1 MEKRLKNIQ
10 TFEQKTSE
18 LNNEPRELSISD
30 VSESVSKEDRLLID
44 GSGLFFFKTRL
55 GDETKLKITKW
66 YKNISDVDREYVDIL
81 RNEASD
87 ESEYFSQ
94 GD

>member
-55 GDETKLKITKW
+55 DDETKLKITKW

>member
-18 LNNEPRELSISD
+18 LNISD
-30 VSESVSKEDRLLID
+30 VSESVSKEDRFLID
-44 GSGLFFFKTRL
+44 GSGLFFFNTSL
-55 GDETKLKITKW
+55 DDETKLKITKW
-66 YKNISDVDREYVDIL
+66 YKNLSDDDRKYVDIL

>member
-1 MEKRLKNIQ
+1 MKHLKTRQQFN
-10 TFEQKTSE
+10 EVSE
-18 LNNEPRELSISD
+18 NLNISD
-30 VSESVSKEDRLLID
+30 VSESVSKEDRFLID
-44 GSGLFFFKTRL
+44 GSGLFFFNTRL
-55 GDETKLKITKW
+55 DDETKLKITKW
-66 YKNISDVDREYVDIL
+66 YKNLSDDDRKYVDIL

>member
-18 LNNEPRELSISD
+18 LNISG
-30 VSESVSKEDRLLID
+30 VSESVSKEDRFLND
-44 GSGLFFFKTRL
+44 GSGLFFFNTSL
-55 GDETKLKITKW
+55 DDETKLKITKW
-66 YKNISDVDREYVDIL
+66 YKNLSDVDREYVDIL

-94 GD
+94 DD

>member
-1 MEKRLKNIQ
+1 MKKRLKNIQ

-18 LNNEPRELSISD
+18 LNISG
-30 VSESVSKEDRLLID
+30 VSDSVSKEDRFLID
-44 GSGLFFFKTRL
+44 GSGLFFFNTRL
-55 GDETKLKITKW
+55 DDETKLKITKW
-66 YKNISDVDREYVDIL
+66 YKNLSDVDREYVDIL
-81 RNEASD
+81 RNESSD